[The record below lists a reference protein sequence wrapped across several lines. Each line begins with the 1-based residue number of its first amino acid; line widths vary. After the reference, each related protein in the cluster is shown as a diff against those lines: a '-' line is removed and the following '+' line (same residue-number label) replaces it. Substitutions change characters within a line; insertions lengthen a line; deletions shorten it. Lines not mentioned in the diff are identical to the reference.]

1 MKDKLKGL
9 VIGIT
14 IGSMLTGVT
23 AYAASGTSIKAVIQK
38 VNLIVDGKKQTITK
52 AITYNNT
59 TYVPVRTLS
68 NAVSK
73 DISLRGDNLYVGKQP
88 AIKVTQDKAASLVYS
103 KIKKDADKYKL
114 HFMEEGTEGSRYLIR
129 AYENMTTHIA
139 TFGWYYV
146 DMYSGVVYKW
156 DLATDELIK
165 L

>member
-88 AIKVTQDKAASLVYS
+88 AIKVTQDKAA
-103 KIKKDADKYKL
+103 I
-114 HFMEEGTEGSRYLIR
+114 
-129 AYENMTTHIA
+129 
-139 TFGWYYV
+139 
-146 DMYSGVVYKW
+146 
-156 DLATDELIK
+156 
-165 L
+165 

>member
-1 MKDKLKGL
+1 MHPS
-9 VIGIT
+9 VN
-14 IGSMLTGVT
+14 
-23 AYAASGTSIKAVIQK
+23 QK
-38 VNLIVDGKKQTITK
+38 F
-52 AITYNNT
+52 
-59 TYVPVRTLS
+59 
-68 NAVSK
+68 
-73 DISLRGDNLYVGKQP
+73 SLY
-88 AIKVTQDKAASLVYS
+88 SLVYS